1 MVKEGG
7 VYSNRSD
14 NPLADYW
21 HVIVP
26 YCSSDTW
33 AGTGRS
39 LETGYYF
46 HGKHVFRSLTLHG
59 PALTVIAG
67 TSSTA
72 SVTTTTSSQ
81 PRTSSCQGQSTAM
94 RLSNDLTECVVTL
107 TVQAAVLAGLVSGL
121 TVTTW
126 LTGCSVSAPP

>member
-21 HVIVP
+21 HVVVP

-46 HGKHVFRSLTLHG
+46 HGKHVFRSLTLARTCSYSHCRDV
-59 PALTVIAG
+59 LN
-67 TSSTA
+67 SLSHHYDLFSA
-72 SVTTTTSSQ
+72 SDFILS
-81 PRTSSCQGQSTAM
+81 GQSTAITDIE
-94 RLSNDLTECVVTL
+94 RLS
-107 TVQAAVLAGLVSGL
+107 
-121 TVTTW
+121 
-126 LTGCSVSAPP
+126 

>member
-33 AGTGRS
+33 AGTGYS
-39 LETGYYF
+39 EGSGY
-46 HGKHVFRSLTLHG
+46 R
-59 PALTVIAG
+59 
-67 TSSTA
+67 
-72 SVTTTTSSQ
+72 
-81 PRTSSCQGQSTAM
+81 
-94 RLSNDLTECVVTL
+94 E
-107 TVQAAVLAGLVSGL
+107 
-121 TVTTW
+121 
-126 LTGCSVSAPP
+126 

>member
-1 MVKEGG
+1 MDGPKANTREVMVQEGG
-7 VYSNRSD
+7 LYSNHSD

-46 HGKHVFRSLTLHG
+46 HGKHVFRSLSLHG

-81 PRTSSCQGQSTAM
+81 PRTSSCQESIPCDGHWK
-94 RLSNDLTECVVTL
+94 LS
-107 TVQAAVLAGLVSGL
+107 
-121 TVTTW
+121 
-126 LTGCSVSAPP
+126 